1 MKNREDEEILLRRLY
16 PRIVQM
22 VRFAGGNH
30 SQVDDIV
37 QMAAI
42 QVIKSLKWYKGLGS
56 LESWAG
62 RISYRTTMKALKRK
76 RNLEVVQ
83 MPFFEQDLSSGETP
97 EKSTSRRQLFD
108 VLIDKLNVIPN
119 KRRVPLLLHIAY
131 GYTIREI
138 SEMLDVSPNTIKDR
152 MKTAFREFQSVLDEN
167 PNLIATM
174 LEDL

>member
-1 MKNREDEEILLRRLY
+1 
-16 PRIVQM
+16 
-22 VRFAGGNH
+22 
-30 SQVDDIV
+30 
-37 QMAAI
+37 
-42 QVIKSLKWYKGLGS
+42 
-56 LESWAG
+56 
-62 RISYRTTMKALKRK
+62 
-76 RNLEVVQ
+76 